1 MKFFGVCLLCLK
13 HFILGQNLIRKEE
26 QKMANKE
33 QGNKKPKD
41 NKAKLTVA
49 EKKAKNAKKKADK
62 AK

>member
-1 MKFFGVCLLCLK
+1 
-13 HFILGQNLIRKEE
+13 
-26 QKMANKE
+26 MANKE